1 MECYTAIFA
10 LMNTMPQQIMPLL
23 LELEQCLKQAN
34 SWQNTLPSNELL
46 ASTQPFC
53 IDTLSLPQWLQ
64 FIFIPKMRELIELGA
79 PLPQKVEI
87 SPYAEEA
94 VKQLAFNAKPLLDVI
109 KTIDESFK

>member
-1 MECYTAIFA
+1 MSQST
-10 LMNTMPQQIMPLL
+10 LQLL
-23 LELEQCLKQAN
+23 SQLEQCLKQTN
-34 SWQNTLPSNELL
+34 NWQNTAPSTEQL
-46 ASTQPFC
+46 ASSQPFC
-53 IDTLSLPQWLQ
+53 IDTLTLPQWLQ

-94 VKQLAFNAKPLLDVI
+94 IKQLAFDAKPLLAVI

>member
-1 MECYTAIFA
+1 MSQST
-10 LMNTMPQQIMPLL
+10 LQLL
-23 LELEQCLKQAN
+23 SQLEQCLKQTN
-34 SWQNTLPSNELL
+34 NWQNTAPSIEQLD
-46 ASTQPFC
+46 SSQPFC
-53 IDTLSLPQWLQ
+53 IDTLTLPQWLQ

-94 VKQLAFNAKPLLDVI
+94 VKQLAFDAKPLLAVI